1 MLQQIDTAIAFTVV
15 MLMLSLIVM
24 AIVQMVSALSDLRG
38 RNLASGLENL
48 LRQIEPEFRKQL
60 REVTLEMRK
69 STTDSPGPPIQE
81 SKNAQQTQNQG
92 SPITQQT
99 QSALPGPQDKKP
111 ASAQHAYDQS
121 LTLAR
126 HIAEIVV
133 RHPAIA
139 HAGTRAKAVSQSDLV
154 RVLRDLCSDEPAAIL
169 DPAAK
174 MKLKNLLNARVPG
187 GIYKTAQVQDA
198 AQRLVT
204 ALPGQETQVKAAVDA
219 AFSTVSKLEHQV
231 SQWFNTVMDRLSDI
245 FARKARIITVV
256 VSVLLVTVLQID
268 SGHIL
273 RQIVHSPELRA
284 KLTEMS
290 ENELAQADKLFDNGE
305 RAAAAL
311 ADLKQKHASD
321 DAKTVAA
328 LAQVPSHLTRCVDG
342 RNALIDNTQKVP
354 NAEALLKEFDDACQ
368 DKTRQAMGNA
378 YDEMRG
384 LRADLE
390 KTNLNIIP
398 ATVLNSRAD
407 WWNAYREPHHLL
419 GVLVSVLLLS
429 LGAPFWFNALRQL
442 SNLKP
447 AIAEKVDAA
456 KQAAQTQPNDGKSQ

>member
-1 MLQQIDTAIAFTVV
+1 MLEQIDTAIAFTVV

-24 AIVQMVSALSDLRG
+24 AIVQMVSALTDLRG
-38 RNLASGLENL
+38 RNLTAGLENL
-48 LRQIEPEFRKQL
+48 LRLIDPEFRKHL
-60 REVTLEMRK
+60 REVALEVQK
-69 STTDSPGPPIQE
+69 TPTDSRGTPTGPTGP
-81 SKNAQQTQNQG
+81 QNQEPATQPTQDH
-92 SPITQQT
+92 SP
-99 QSALPGPQDKKP
+99 
-111 ASAQHAYDQS
+111 
-121 LTLAR
+121 TLAR

-154 RVLRDLCSDEPAAIL
+154 RILRDLCSVEPAAIL

-174 MKLKNLLNARVPG
+174 QALKNLLETSVQG
-187 GIYKTAQVQDA
+187 GTHKAAEAQDV
-198 AQRLVT
+198 AQRLAA
-204 ALPGQETQVKAAVDA
+204 ALNLQEAQVKAAVDA
-219 AFSTVSKLEHQV
+219 TYSTVSKLDHQV
-231 SQWFNTVMDRLSDI
+231 SLWFNTVMDRLSDI
-245 FARKARIITVV
+245 FTRKTRVITVV
-256 VSVLLVTVLQID
+256 ISVLLVTVLQID

-311 ADLKQKHASD
+311 ADLKQKHASG

-342 RNALIDNTQKVP
+342 RNALIDNTQKVA

-398 ATVLNSRAD
+398 TTVLHSRAD
-407 WWNAYREPHHLL
+407 WWNAYHEPHHLL

-447 AIAEKVDAA
+447 AIAGKVDAA
-456 KQAAQTQPNDGKSQ
+456 KQATPNGGKSQ